1 MTLPRAV
8 TTHSEPDSL
17 YAIAMVCLGNICRSP
32 VAEVVLSAK
41 LAAAGLD
48 DVTVDSAGTGGW
60 HVGEPIDPRAAA
72 MLDEHGYDPRPH
84 RARQFSAA
92 WFDTHDLVLA
102 MDRSNLDELERISR
116 SADDLGKISM
126 FRSFDPDATGSLDVP
141 DPWYGGRADFER
153 VLGIVERTTN
163 ALVDELRTLNS

>member
-1 MTLPRAV
+1 MTLPMAL
-8 TTHSEPDSL
+8 TTDNEPDGSHT
-17 YAIAMVCLGNICRSP
+17 IAMVCLGNICRSP
-32 VAEVVLSAK
+32 IAEVVLSAK
-41 LAAAGLD
+41 LAAAGLGD
-48 DVTVDSAGTGGW
+48 DVSVDSAGTGRW

-72 MLDEHGYDPRPH
+72 MLDEHGYDPQQH
-84 RARQFSAA
+84 RARQFSAD

-141 DPWYGGRADFER
+141 DPWYGGRADFEN
-153 VLGIVERTTN
+153 VLALVERTTD
-163 ALVDELRTLNS
+163 ALVDELRALT

>member
-1 MTLPRAV
+1 MTLPLAF
-8 TTHSEPDSL
+8 TTHNEPDSS

-41 LAAAGLD
+41 LAAIGLS
-48 DVTVDSAGTGGW
+48 DVSVDSAGTGSW

-72 MLDEHGYDPRPH
+72 MLVDHGYDPRPH
-84 RARQFSAA
+84 RARQFSAD
-92 WFDTHDLVLA
+92 WFDSHDLVLA
-102 MDRSNLDELERISR
+102 MDRSNLTELERISR

-141 DPWYGGRADFER
+141 DPWYGGRADFEN
-153 VLGIVERTTN
+153 VLTVVERTTD
-163 ALVDELRTLNS
+163 ALVDELRTLS

>member
-1 MTLPRAV
+1 MTLPLAF
-8 TTHSEPDSL
+8 TLHSEPDSS

-41 LAAAGLD
+41 LSAAGLSD
-48 DVTVDSAGTGGW
+48 ISVDSAGTGGW

-72 MLDEHGYDPRPH
+72 MLDGHGYDPGQH

-141 DPWYGGRADFER
+141 DPWYGGRADFEN
-153 VLGIVERTTN
+153 VLEVVERTTD
-163 ALVDELRTLNS
+163 ALVDELRTLT